1 MLHLMINYE
10 FCHNSILNVQIKFDL
25 SYLHGKNDG
34 VHNWTVITKANIC
47 CVWHQID
54 HQDIM
59 DSSL

>member
-34 VHNWTVITKANIC
+34 VHN
-47 CVWHQID
+47 
-54 HQDIM
+54 
-59 DSSL
+59 